1 MGKKTIKQEDGKLS
15 GSGKGE
21 YDRRQE
27 TEKIVPPPLDEEK
40 LFITKIKPPP
50 DKTSE
55 TVDME
60 AEQTIPSPPDVYFH
74 NRTVLPDFSRS
85 ETGPRPEANP
95 RQRYERQKK
104 LGEGGGGEVELVKD
118 NDIFRLVAIKR
129 LKKDLHNPWMLK
141 RFVEEI
147 RTVGHLEHPNIVPVH
162 DVGIDGEGHYYFI
175 MKYVHG
181 ESLESVI
188 DKLRKGD
195 PFTHQKYTFEYRT
208 NIFAEILKAIEF
220 AHHHG
225 VIHRDLKPANIM
237 IGPYG
242 EVQVMDWGIAKQIRK
257 VPGRKIAE
265 KILEDIEAS
274 IRESGD
280 MALAENRAFKTQQN
294 FLIGTPAYMAPEQ
307 VMGKND
313 QLDERTD
320 IYSLCALFY
329 EFLTLRPYLS
339 AKKNLQETLQGV
351 LKEKPKMAILVR
363 SKYQPAV
370 PADLGHFVKKGLA
383 KDPGKR
389 YQSVSEMRTLLQRI
403 QEGYIPIQ
411 CPMTLTKRSLH
422 SLLHLVNNHPML
434 GVLLAML
441 ATALLLGGSLFLA
454 SLLQ

>member
-1 MGKKTIKQEDGKLS
+1 MKQKDGKS
-15 GSGKGE
+15 SEAGNNG

-27 TEKIVPPPLDEEK
+27 TEKIAPPPLDEDE
-40 LFITKIKPPP
+40 FF
-50 DKTSE
+50 KTRVKSSPAE
-55 TVDME
+55 TAKAVDRE
-60 AEQTIPSPPDVYFH
+60 ADVYFP
-74 NRTVLPDFSRS
+74 NRTILPDFRRS
-85 ETGPRPEANP
+85 ATGPRPEANP

-104 LGEGGGGEVELVKD
+104 LGEGGGGEVELVRD

-129 LKKDLHNPWMLK
+129 LKKDLHNPWVLK

-147 RTVGHLEHPNIVPVH
+147 RTVGHLEHPNIVPIH
-162 DVGIDGEGHYYFI
+162 DVGMDEEGQYYFI

-188 DKLRKGD
+188 RKLKNGD
-195 PFTHQKYTFEYRT
+195 PYYHQKYTFEYRT

-225 VIHRDLKPANIM
+225 IIHRDLKPANIM

-242 EVQVMDWGIAKQIRK
+242 EVQVMDWGIAKQIHK
-257 VPGRKIAE
+257 VPARKLPE
-265 KILEDIEAS
+265 KLLEDIEAS

-280 MALAENRAFKTQQN
+280 MTLAEERAFKSQQN
-294 FLIGTPAYMAPEQ
+294 FLIGTPSYMAPEQ
-307 VMGKND
+307 VLGKND

-329 EFLTLRPYLS
+329 EFLTLRPCLS
-339 AKKNLQETLQGV
+339 PKKNLQETLQGV
-351 LKEKPKMAILVR
+351 LKEKPRMATYVH
-363 SKYQPAV
+363 SKYQLAV

-383 KDPGKR
+383 KEPGKR

-403 QEGYIPIQ
+403 QEGYMPIQ
-411 CPMTLTKRSLH
+411 CPMTLIKRSLH
-422 SLLHLVNNHPML
+422 ILIHLVNNRPRL

-441 ATALLLGGSLFLA
+441 AAALLLAGAIFLA